1 MNKSPLL
8 NYLIFLYYVSL
19 ANNRKVA
26 RIMDTIVY
34 RKEYNFM
41 ELEQEIF
48 FLIADMT
55 LIQNNKGSEELTHL
69 Q

>member
-1 MNKSPLL
+1 
-8 NYLIFLYYVSL
+8 
-19 ANNRKVA
+19 
-26 RIMDTIVY
+26 MDTIVY

-55 LIQNNKGSEELTHL
+55 LIQNNKGSEKLTRL